1 MVWDGEMRAAREP
14 RAQIN
19 PRYPARY
26 EDVEESALEENL
38 QQDPEAQRLI
48 EVKEKLDA
56 ERKRRKHISNKK
68 YR

>member
-14 RAQIN
+14 RAQT
-19 PRYPARY
+19 
-26 EDVEESALEENL
+26 EDVEESVLEENL